1 MYKKDI
7 DLLQIESIRVVP
19 LKYLI
24 YFLADINTKLFWNI
38 TEEIYLA
45 TLRILNLLI
54 KSFVDLF
61 LNFADSSFNSFN
73 SFCF

>member
-7 DLLQIESIRVVP
+7 DLLRIESIPVVP

-24 YFLADINTKLFWNI
+24 YFLAGIKTKLFWNI

>member
-7 DLLQIESIRVVP
+7 DLLRIESIRVVP

>member
-7 DLLQIESIRVVP
+7 DLLRIESIRVVP

-61 LNFADSSFNSFN
+61 LNFADSSFSSFN